1 MNSNR
6 KFRLKATG
14 SPLSPIITQFTYMQY
29 LYGDR
34 RVILGMFL

>member
-6 KFRLKATG
+6 KFRFKATG
-14 SPLSPIITQFTYMQY
+14 SSLIPVIAQFTYMQY

-34 RVILGMFL
+34 RVILDMFL